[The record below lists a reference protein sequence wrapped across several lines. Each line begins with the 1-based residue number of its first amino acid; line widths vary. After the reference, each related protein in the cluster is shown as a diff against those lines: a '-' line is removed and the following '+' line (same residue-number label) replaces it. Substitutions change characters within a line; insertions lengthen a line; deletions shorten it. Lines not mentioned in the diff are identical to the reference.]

1 MSKSQPIITRE
12 TFRFFR
18 DLARN
23 NRTEWM
29 EAHRERYKQCVVE
42 PLRALCEEL
51 TPGILR
57 LNARF
62 DCRGR
67 TGANFSRINRDT
79 RFANDKTPYRA
90 QMYLKFSVPF
100 AGKAETGQLYAGF
113 AADSV
118 TAGFRIYSGSKRK
131 ESALAQVAG
140 PHLDANPRWLA
151 QQKARLS
158 RRYES
163 YWYSAEKGEWTKHPG
178 WPPLEN
184 WKKVQGWIVRRKLST
199 AVATRASFPRDLSK
213 VFRELYPLLR
223 FTSLHDGPGR
233 SVASEFAAGT
243 EIKRRTE

>member
-1 MSKSQPIITRE
+1 MTRERNRVRLCAVTTAVRHMANSKPIITRE

-29 EAHRERYKQCVVE
+29 EANRERYKEYVVQ
-42 PLRALCEEL
+42 PLRTLCEEL
-51 TPGILR
+51 TPDVLR
-57 LNARF
+57 LNPCF

-90 QMYLKFSVPF
+90 QMYLKFAVPF
-100 AGKAETGQLYAGF
+100 AGEGETGQLYAGF
-113 AADSV
+113 SAGAV

-140 PHLDANPRWLA
+140 PRLDANPRWLA
-151 QQKARLS
+151 QQKKRLS

-163 YWYSAEKGEWTKHPG
+163 YWYRTEKGEWTKHFG
-178 WPPLEN
+178 WPASEN
-184 WKKVQGWIVRRKLST
+184 WKKVQAWIVRRKLSPAAAMRT
-199 AVATRASFPRDLSK
+199 SFPSDLSK
-213 VFRELYPLLR
+213 VFRELYPVLR
-223 FTSLHDGPGR
+223 CTSVSD
-233 SVASEFAAGT
+233 
-243 EIKRRTE
+243 

>member
-1 MSKSQPIITRE
+1 MPVMADAKSPVKSPITSLIRRE
-12 TFRFFR
+12 TFQFFR

-29 EAHRERYKQCVVE
+29 EANRERYKQCVVQ

-51 TPGILR
+51 TPDVLR
-57 LNARF
+57 LNPHF

-113 AADSV
+113 TADAV

-151 QQKARLS
+151 QQKKRLS

-163 YWYSAEKGEWTKHPG
+163 YWYSTEKGEWTKHSG
-178 WPPLEN
+178 WPAAEN
-184 WKKVQGWIVRRKLST
+184 WKRVQGWIVRRRLST
-199 AVATRASFPRDLSK
+199 AAATRLSFSRDLSK

-223 FTSLHDGPGR
+223 FTSLHH
-233 SVASEFAAGT
+233 
-243 EIKRRTE
+243 

>member
-1 MSKSQPIITRE
+1 
-12 TFRFFR
+12 
-18 DLARN
+18 
-23 NRTEWM
+23 M
-29 EAHRERYKQCVVE
+29 EANRERYKQCVVQ

-51 TPGILR
+51 TPDVLR
-57 LNARF
+57 LNPRF

-113 AADSV
+113 SADAV

-131 ESALAQVAG
+131 ESALTQVAA

-151 QQKARLS
+151 QQKKRLS

-163 YWYSAEKGEWTKHPG
+163 YWYSTEKGQWTKHSG
-178 WPPLEN
+178 WPAAEN
-184 WKKVQGWIVRRKLST
+184 WKKVQGWIVRRRLTT
-199 AVATRASFPRDLSK
+199 AAATRASFSRDLSK

-223 FTSLHDGPGR
+223 FTSLHD
-233 SVASEFAAGT
+233 
-243 EIKRRTE
+243 